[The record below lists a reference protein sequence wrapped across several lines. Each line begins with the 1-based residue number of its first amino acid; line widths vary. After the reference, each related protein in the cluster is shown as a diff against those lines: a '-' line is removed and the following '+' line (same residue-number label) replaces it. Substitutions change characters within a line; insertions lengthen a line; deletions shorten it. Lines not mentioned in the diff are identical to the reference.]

1 MSRSAPALPASAV
14 ALQSIFMTYAS
25 CPAEGPP
32 FLDAERFIDLLEACP
47 DLLTADFTMDQA
59 MDVFDAVTEESD
71 PGLSLEQFLAALS
84 DIAEERYPEQG
95 ACHALV
101 VGRAAWTRA
110 CIARAL
116 ALTRFSSPPHTDF
129 GIAYAT
135 LLASHLFRIH
145 SMARA
150 PQPADARSL
159 LSVSAASLEE

>member
-101 VGRAAWTRA
+101 VGRAAWTHA

-116 ALTRFSSPPHTDF
+116 ALTRSPPTPHLTQ
-129 GIAYAT
+129 T
-135 LLASHLFRIH
+135 LASRMPRCWRRTC
-145 SMARA
+145 SASTARR
-150 PQPADARSL
+150 ARRSPL
-159 LSVSAASLEE
+159 TRARCSA